1 MPTSATRTIPWVI
14 EQQTAVKHQL
24 LRSYI
29 ATWMNILCQQQERLR
44 QPPHLIY
51 VDGFAG
57 PGEYWSTE
65 KRDTKVDGSPIL
77 VGKVANE
84 LMRGQRKLDI
94 IAFDTDKRTVDHL
107 APLLAGINTKQQAW
121 EVGHEDFSAGAKGL
135 INKLAG
141 RLGHDYP
148 AFFFIDPF
156 GYSDFPMTLLAE
168 ILKHERTEVFITFMT
183 YDIVRF
189 MGKPDAEKKMIQL
202 FGTADY
208 KSYTQSNTP
217 EERVNFVTTLY
228 RRQLLSIAKA
238 KNVIGF
244 RINTPGQ
251 EGRARYFLFHASNHI
266 KALKEMKNAMDR
278 TSDQEFK
285 FEAIGVGEGDQ
296 LDLFV
301 ATPEAQIKAA
311 LLGYVERAPKSR
323 VEYSRIEDW
332 GYERTSGVARHIKA
346 ALIDLEREDIIKIE
360 RKPKQKKNTVV
371 EGAIITF
378 VRNLL

>member
-1 MPTSATRTIPWVI
+1 
-14 EQQTAVKHQL
+14 
-24 LRSYI
+24 
-29 ATWMNILCQQQERLR
+29 
-44 QPPHLIY
+44 
-51 VDGFAG
+51 
-57 PGEYWSTE
+57 
-65 KRDTKVDGSPIL
+65 
-77 VGKVANE
+77 
-84 LMRGQRKLDI
+84 
-94 IAFDTDKRTVDHL
+94 
-107 APLLAGINTKQQAW
+107 
-121 EVGHEDFSAGAKGL
+121 
-135 INKLAG
+135 
-141 RLGHDYP
+141 
-148 AFFFIDPF
+148 
-156 GYSDFPMTLLAE
+156 MTLLAE

-346 ALIDLEREDIIKIE
+346 ALIDLEREGIIEIE
-360 RKPKQKKNTVV
+360 RKPRQKKNTVV

>member
-29 ATWMNILCQQQERLR
+29 ATWMNILWQQQERLR
-44 QPPHLIY
+44 QSPHLIY

-94 IAFDTDKRTVDHL
+94 VAFDTDKRTVDHL
-107 APLLAGINTKQQAW
+107 APLLAGTNTKQQAW
-121 EVGHEDFSAGAKGL
+121 EVGQEDFSAGAKGL

-360 RKPKQKKNTVV
+360 RKPRQKKNTVV